1 MSYSP
6 NKCLLHNTTLSLA
19 PFRGKPDFRDGNQI
33 RLDFLVNF
41 VLISSINPDF
51 EGRSR
56 HFRTLCRPFAAKQTS
71 QLQLTLTPLITG
83 AGVGKSASCGLVRFG
98 LFDFAKTGLG
108 KYFKFCCL
116 YFTSK
121 LTNCVIL
128 CLAAA
133 YRF

>member
-6 NKCLLHNTTLSLA
+6 NKCLLHNTTLSL
-19 PFRGKPDFRDGNQI
+19 FSFNLRVSLILGMG
-33 RLDFLVNF
+33 RLNFLVNF

>member
-1 MSYSP
+1 MI
-6 NKCLLHNTTLSLA
+6 N
-19 PFRGKPDFRDGNQI
+19 PFIAERN

-41 VLISSINPDF
+41 VLVSSINPDF
-51 EGRSR
+51 EGSTQ

-71 QLQLTLTPLITG
+71 QLHHTLTPLMTEAG
-83 AGVGKSASCGLVRFG
+83 ADKSASCGFIKCG
-98 LFDFAKTGLG
+98 LDLILQKLDWRE
-108 KYFKFCCL
+108 YFKFCCL
-116 YFTSK
+116 YSTSK

>member
-6 NKCLLHNTTLSLA
+6 NKCLLYNTTLSLA
-19 PFRGKPDFRDGNQI
+19 SFRGKRDFRVGNQN

-71 QLQLTLTPLITG
+71 QLQLTLTPLIAG
-83 AGVGKSASCGLVRFG
+83 AGVGKSASCG